1 MVQPIRPHDASG
13 IYRREVSNSAA
24 AEAAGDPRRAGGAA
38 GSARRTDRVTL
49 SEGAREFARIME
61 RVQQAPDVRADRVAA
76 LKQQVDAG
84 EYLVDHTGLAAL
96 LADRGFAS

>member
-24 AEAAGDPRRAGGAA
+24 AEAAANARRLGGA
-38 GSARRTDRVTL
+38 GSGRRTDRVTL
-49 SEGAREFARIME
+49 SEGAREFARIMQS
-61 RVQQAPDVRADRVAA
+61 VQQAPEVRADRVAA
-76 LKQQVDAG
+76 LKQQIEAG
-84 EYLVDHTGLAAL
+84 EYVVDHTGLAAL

>member
-24 AEAAGDPRRAGGAA
+24 VEAAGDTRRAGSGA
-38 GSARRTDRVTL
+38 STRRTDRVTL
-49 SEGAREFARIME
+49 SEGAREFARIMQD
-61 RVQQAPDVRADRVAA
+61 VQRAPDVRADRVAA
-76 LKQQVDAG
+76 LRQQIEAG
-84 EYLVDHTGLAAL
+84 EYVVDHTGLAAL